1 MNPPTPPTQRIVL
14 GLTGGIAAYK
24 AAELTRL
31 FIKADWRVDV
41 AMTAAAC
48 RFITPMTLQAL
59 SGRPVL
65 SDLWATGTDNGMSHI
80 DLSRGAAAIV
90 IAPASADFIAK
101 LAQGH
106 ADDLLSA
113 LCLARECPLQ
123 LAPAMNRQMWS
134 NAATQRNI
142 ARLVADGVAIF
153 GPGSGDQACGE
164 TGDGRMLEPDEIFA
178 AVVASLQPKLL
189 AGRRVLLTAGPT
201 FEAID
206 PVRGI
211 TNSSSGRM
219 GYALAQAAQEA
230 GASVTL
236 VSGPTV
242 LRTPAAVVRVDVT
255 SAAEMQA
262 AVEARVADS
271 DVFVAVA
278 AVADYTPVAVAEQK
292 IKKDGG
298 ALTITLRPTVDI
310 LAAIAARS
318 DAPYCVGF
326 AAESHD
332 VLRHAEEK
340 RRRKRL
346 PLIIAN
352 RAQDA
357 LNRDNNEVTL
367 LGAAGMD
374 LRAAID
380 APLTVAPGET
390 HLIPTGISIH
400 VGDPGLAAI
409 ILPRS
414 GLGHKNGIVLG
425 NLVGLIDSDYQGP
438 LMMSCWNRSSTP
450 FTLQP
455 LDRLA
460 QLVIVPVV
468 QAQWNVVEDFAAS
481 ERAGGGFGST
491 GR

>member
-1 MNPPTPPTQRIVL
+1 MNTPHPHPTRIVL

-31 FIKADWRVDV
+31 FVKADVRVDV

-65 SDLWATGTDNGMSHI
+65 TDLWTTGTDNGMGHI
-80 DLSRGAAAIV
+80 DLSRGADAIV

-106 ADDLLSA
+106 ADDLLST
-113 LCLARECPLQ
+113 LCLARDCPL
-123 LAPAMNRQMWS
+123 LVAPAMNRQMWGS
-134 NAATQRNI
+134 AANQRNV
-142 ARLVADGVAIF
+142 ARLAADGVAIL

-164 TGDGRMLEPDEIFA
+164 VGDGRMLEPEEIFA
-178 AVVASLQPKLL
+178 AVVAALQPKIL
-189 AGRRVLLTAGPT
+189 AGKRVLLTAGPT

-236 VSGPTV
+236 VSGPTA
-242 LRTPAAVVRVDVT
+242 LPTPASVDRIDVA
-255 SAAEMQA
+255 SAAEMLA
-262 AVEARVADS
+262 AVEARIAAADI
-271 DVFVAVA
+271 FIAVA
-278 AVADYTPVAVAEQK
+278 AVADYTPVVVAEQK
-292 IKKDGG
+292 IKKEG
-298 ALTITLRPTVDI
+298 APRSIELKPTVDI
-310 LAAIAARS
+310 LATVAARR

-340 RRRKRL
+340 RRRKQL

-357 LNRDNNEVTL
+357 LGRDDNEVTL
-367 LGAAGMD
+367 LDDAGAH
-374 LRAAID
+374 
-380 APLTVAPGET
+380 P
-390 HLIPTGISIH
+390 
-400 VGDPGLAAI
+400 
-409 ILPRS
+409 LPRMEK
-414 GLGHKNGIVLG
+414 LALARR
-425 NLVGLIDSDYQGP
+425 LVAEIAA
-438 LMMSCWNRSSTP
+438 
-450 FTLQP
+450 
-455 LDRLA
+455 RL
-460 QLVIVPVV
+460 PPH
-468 QAQWNVVEDFAAS
+468 
-481 ERAGGGFGST
+481 R
-491 GR
+491 